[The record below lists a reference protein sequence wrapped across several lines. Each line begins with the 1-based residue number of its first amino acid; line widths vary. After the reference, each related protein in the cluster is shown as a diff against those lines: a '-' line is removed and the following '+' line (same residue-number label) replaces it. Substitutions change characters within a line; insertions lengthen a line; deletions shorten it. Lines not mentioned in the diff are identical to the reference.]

1 MKDIVNIFLEA
12 GTFRMFVSAIQ
23 AAELVDMLRSGA
35 SFTVF
40 APDDEAFAKLP
51 EGKFDDLLKN
61 PPQLTAVLMYHI
73 VAGKHTI
80 NEISQMDTVKTI
92 QGQEIK
98 IDGHKWHLHV
108 NPKINEAIITNYNL
122 EAENGVIHVLDR
134 VLMPNM
140 ELTCPVCG
148 MGFMTME
155 ALITHTK
162 MIHEVEKASMP
173 MVPPEIKPLAE
184 KTTEKTSIME
194 PQETPLKVVEPSQSI
209 CPVCGK
215 TFETN
220 LEMEIHIDS
229 THPEAKGMS
238 PIT

>member
-1 MKDIVNIFLEA
+1 MMKDIVNIFLEA

-23 AAELVDMLRSGA
+23 AAELVDMLRSEA

-80 NEISQMDTVKTI
+80 NEISKMDTIKTT

-108 NPKINEAIITNYNL
+108 NPKINDAIITNYNL
-122 EAENGVIHVLDR
+122 EADNGVIHVLDR

-140 ELTCPVCG
+140 ELTCSICG

-155 ALITHTK
+155 ALNTHTK
-162 MIHEVEKASMP
+162 MIHTIEKASVP
-173 MVPPEIKPLAE
+173 MVPAE
-184 KTTEKTSIME
+184 TMPAVGKTAEQMSIMS
-194 PQETPLKVVEPSQSI
+194 PQETPLRVLEPNQIS

-220 LEMEIHIDS
+220 LEMEMHVDS
-229 THPEAKGMS
+229 THHEIKGDQ
-238 PIT
+238 